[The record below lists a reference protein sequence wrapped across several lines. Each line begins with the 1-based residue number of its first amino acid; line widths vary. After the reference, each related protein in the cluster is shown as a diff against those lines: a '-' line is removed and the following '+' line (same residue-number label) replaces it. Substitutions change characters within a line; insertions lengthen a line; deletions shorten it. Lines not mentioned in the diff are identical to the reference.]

1 MSEPDEPEEGGAERE
16 REDAE
21 WQQLQREANAIDP
34 YRYRR
39 RNRILAAI
47 GTGALGAG
55 IVWAVLVMTEA
66 ARNPCQ
72 RLRNHYCKQDPRSMN
87 CGSYDGL
94 FIDSQQDPSAK
105 MRSLVKLQCQTKIRR
120 LQEEDGIKVP

>member
-1 MSEPDEPEEGGAERE
+1 MSEPDEPEEGAAERE

-34 YRYRR
+34 NQYRR

-55 IVWAVLVMTEA
+55 LVWAVLAMTEA

-72 RLRNHYCKQDPRSMN
+72 RLRNFYCKQDARSMN

-94 FIDSQQDPSAK
+94 FTDSQQDPSAK
-105 MRSLVKLQCQTKIRR
+105 MRSLVKLQCETKIRR